1 MDIDKK
7 YYSSFDELY
16 KIIEEYRK
24 LGGTIVSPNGE
35 LLAGVPANTY
45 PELGAQEMVII
56 LEQKENASDKDIINN
71 ICKVLLINGEDVIFT
86 IVRPKH

>member
-7 YYSSFDELY
+7 YYSSFDELEKLIKEY
-16 KIIEEYRK
+16 KE

-45 PELGAQEMVII
+45 PELGPQEIIII
-56 LEQKENASDKDIINN
+56 LEKETSPDKDVINN
-71 ICKVLLINGEDVIFT
+71 ICKVLLINSMDCIFT
-86 IVRPKH
+86 ILRPRC